1 MNRYIIALS
10 LRVMGIRLQ
19 IPSTE
24 PLAAEWSC
32 PISPVGGSLAF
43 CTIVL
48 QPLAGRPLSAGT
60 H

>member
-10 LRVMGIRLQ
+10 LRVLGIRLQ

-32 PISPVGGSLAF
+32 PISPVGGSLAL

-48 QPLAGRPLSAGT
+48 QPLAGRPLSTGP